1 VVVVVQLEA
10 ALITFLQGMIQ
21 QVIMSQ
27 IIEEVAI
34 TIVVMRVQLRRD
46 MQIREQKVICSNL
59 QLID

>member
-1 VVVVVQLEA
+1 VVVQLEA

-34 TIVVMRVQLRRD
+34 IIVVMLVQLRGD
-46 MQIREQKVICSNL
+46 MQIREQKVICYNL